1 MGIPLHPILRASI
14 WVAAAPLAFYVALL
28 GLGVVPFFQR
38 HFLYAHTIN
47 SLWWSDIN
55 APEGWGFAKNQVTP
69 FQLQTP
75 DGETIYAWH
84 IMPLPLYLQHE
95 AAVSTQK
102 LGLCNNFTQTESF
115 RLLASDPEARLI
127 ISCNSHLQNAG
138 HIAQNERPN
147 SYHTLTDTSSYH
159 VLAVDYRGFG
169 HSTGVPNENGLI
181 LDAATVVDW
190 AINVAKIPPSRIV
203 LLGHSLGTA
212 VASGVAERYAL
223 QGVEFAGIVLVAAFS
238 DLASM
243 LSGYRFGGLV
253 PALGPFAMWP
263 AFQRLLERYIVDK
276 WHSANRLANIVR
288 HTRSRLRISLVH
300 AYNDMDI
307 PWTEDNKLFHA
318 AASETLG
325 ILDDDE
331 FNSWKESNTVRTSEK
346 SFVTTWKTGENIII
360 RQELFPWGGHNEIL
374 SFAPVSLAI
383 IRAFNLEGTAYD

>member
-1 MGIPLHPILRASI
+1 MGIPLHPILRASL
-14 WVAAAPLAFYVALL
+14 WVAAAPLAFYVALI

-95 AAVSTQK
+95 ATVATQK
-102 LGLCNNFTQTESF
+102 IGLCDNFTQTESF
-115 RLLASDPEARLI
+115 RLLANDPEARLI
-127 ISCNSHLQNAG
+127 ISFHGNAG

-147 SYHTLTDTSSYH
+147 SYHALTDTSSYH

-169 HSTGVPNENGLI
+169 HSTGMPNETGLI

-238 DLASM
+238 DLATM
-243 LSGYRFGGLV
+243 LSGYRFGGYV

-288 HTRSRLRISLVH
+288 HTRGRLRISLVH
-300 AYNDMDI
+300 AYNDNDI

-318 AASETLG
+318 AANETIG

-331 FNSWKESNTVRTSEK
+331 FNAWKESNTVRTSEK
-346 SFVTTWKTGENIII
+346 SFVTTWTTGDNIVI

-383 IRAFNLEGTAYD
+383 IRSFDLEGTAYD

>member
-1 MGIPLHPILRASI
+1 MEFS
-14 WVAAAPLAFYVALL
+14 
-28 GLGVVPFFQR
+28 
-38 HFLYAHTIN
+38 
-47 SLWWSDIN
+47 
-55 APEGWGFAKNQVTP
+55 
-69 FQLQTP
+69 
-75 DGETIYAWH
+75 
-84 IMPLPLYLQHE
+84 
-95 AAVSTQK
+95 
-102 LGLCNNFTQTESF
+102 
-115 RLLASDPEARLI
+115 
-127 ISCNSHLQNAG
+127 SHLQNAG

-147 SYHTLTDTSSYH
+147 SYHALTDTSSYH

-263 AFQRLLERYIVDK
+263 AFQRLLE
-276 WHSANRLANIVR
+276 
-288 HTRSRLRISLVH
+288 SLVH

-318 AASETLG
+318 AASETMG

-383 IRAFNLEGTAYD
+383 IRAFDLEGTAYD